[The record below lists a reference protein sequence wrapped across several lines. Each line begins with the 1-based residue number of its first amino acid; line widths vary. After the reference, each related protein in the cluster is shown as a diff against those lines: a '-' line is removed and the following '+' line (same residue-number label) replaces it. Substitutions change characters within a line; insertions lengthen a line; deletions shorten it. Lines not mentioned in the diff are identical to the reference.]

1 MEQSLNNIQLHDDW
15 GVYVSEDDED
25 EVTELTE
32 GIDGYI
38 VRVEVPGPPCYPVTI
53 GGLIQGG
60 GKSYRI
66 EHKLG
71 HGAFSTVWLA
81 FEVGTGTSV
90 ALKIHR
96 TLTTAVACFHA
107 HNLIHRDINDNNVM
121 LGIVPGALDQGP
133 TPSERYN
140 QVGRPQKFPL
150 PTCEWIWRPGDL
162 VAPIGWP
169 SNMVAKTAFLS
180 DFGLSMRAGSPIT
193 DDCLPPLPCVSPE
206 LFHEGFGPT
215 YESDMWGFMCVFAT
229 LMTSSSLFDGWSAP
243 GPLGCMARVI
253 GPLPRE
259 WDGRYKWPR
268 LYSEEERRKWYDQS
282 RTADYPFEALLGLSR
297 EDLKGSREQELVS
310 DVLHKGFKYQPSER
324 ITAQQLLD
332 DAPFQELMS
341 IHGIE

>member
-1 MEQSLNNIQLHDDW
+1 MLSLIA
-15 GVYVSEDDED
+15 S
-25 EVTELTE
+25 
-32 GIDGYI
+32 
-38 VRVEVPGPPCYPVTI
+38 
-53 GGLIQGG
+53 
-60 GKSYRI
+60 
-66 EHKLG
+66 
-71 HGAFSTVWLA
+71 
-81 FEVGTGTSV
+81 
-90 ALKIHR
+90 
-96 TLTTAVACFHA
+96 
-107 HNLIHRDINDNNVM
+107 NLPADINDNNVM

-162 VAPIGWP
+162 VAPIQWP

-180 DFGLSMRAGSPIT
+180 DFGLSMRAGSLIT

-206 LFHEGFGPT
+206 LFHEGFGHT

-229 LMTSSSLFDGWSAP
+229 LMTNSSPFDGWSAS

-268 LYSEEERRKWYDQS
+268 HYSEEERRKWYDQS
-282 RTADYPFEALLGLSR
+282 RTPDYPLEALLDLSR
-297 EDLKGSREQELVS
+297 EDLMGSKERELIL
-310 DVLHKGFKYQPSER
+310 DVFHKGFRYQPSER
-324 ITAQQLLD
+324 VTAQQLLD
-332 DAPFQELMS
+332 DASFQELMS